1 MITRIAMVLTLMLT
15 AAAPLYADFD
25 ERLWESYTEITAP
38 LSTSTQGLGSIYL
51 EPYLLG
57 NLTGATPFADL
68 RVMDDR
74 KREVPWQLIV
84 KRPAALRDE
93 LPVTVSN
100 RSTDAQGNSWIE
112 GRFDTGV
119 EQFNAVELDVADEEF
134 YRQVQILGSNDG
146 TAWNTLR
153 ADGVIFDRT
162 RGDRLR
168 HTRVSIPRAGY
179 RHVGVRIINAAQP
192 PLDLRGLKI
201 LRTRDQGG
209 LEQSRPG
216 QVGPMEKDD
225 NGQTGLTV
233 KFASRFPLNRLEIT
247 TPDRNF
253 QRQVTVQVKQGDSW
267 RNVATGNIFR
277 YESGTVRE
285 SSLKIDVPDIA
296 SDEIRLQ
303 FHNHDSPALNVSQ
316 VSGVSYR
323 RQLVFLT
330 EPGRSYY
337 LFWNNPAARMPQYDL
352 SGLVAKVNSDT
363 IPVLTTGG
371 MKPNTRFAGDSARLP
386 LSERYRWL
394 LYAAMGVVVAGLLA
408 LQFRVLRR
416 SA

>member
-38 LSTSTQGLGSIYL
+38 VRTSTQGLGSIYL
-51 EPYLLG
+51 APYLLG
-57 NLTGATPFADL
+57 NLTNTVPFADL
-68 RVMDDR
+68 RVMDDFR
-74 KREVPWQLIV
+74 HEVPWQLIV
-84 KRPAALRDE
+84 KRPTTLREE
-93 LPVTVSN
+93 LPVAVSN

-112 GRFDTGV
+112 GRFEKGA
-119 EQFNAVELDVADEEF
+119 EQFNTVEVDVAGGEF

-162 RGDRLR
+162 MGDRMR
-168 HTRVSIPRAGY
+168 HTRISIPQAGY
-179 RHVGVRIINAAQP
+179 RQVGVRIINAGQA
-192 PLDLRGLKI
+192 PLDLRGLKV
-201 LRTRDQGG
+201 LRTRDQAGT
-209 LEQSRPG
+209 EQSQPG
-216 QVGPMEKDD
+216 QIGPAEKGD

-233 KFASRFPLNRLEIT
+233 RFASRFPLNRLEIT

-253 QRQVTVQVKQGDSW
+253 QRQVTVQVKQGDTW
-267 RNVATGNIFR
+267 QNVATGSIFR
-277 YESGTVRE
+277 YETGTVRE

-303 FHNHDSPALNVSQ
+303 FHNHDSPPLNVSQ
-316 VSGVSYR
+316 VSGISYR

-352 SGLVAKVNSDT
+352 SGLIAKVNSDT
-363 IPVLTTGG
+363 IPVFTTGG

-394 LYAAMGVVVAGLLA
+394 LYAAMGLVVAGLLA
-408 LQFRVLRR
+408 LQFRVLKRN
-416 SA
+416 A